1 MNVYRKLVSDLLVG
15 DYLQVVTHEPDEDN
29 RPECF
34 RRVEKIEYIDAPAE
48 QFFGSRSF
56 HLFARGLPP
65 QAGPVIVW
73 CHGVSAPLIYPPGD
87 VTVWANV
94 PDERRESDGERG
106 WWGNTLEDN
115 PLFPVSRVPTDEEV
129 ELAEL
134 GDMKNR
140 VEAERMWEA

>member
-1 MNVYRKLVSDLLVG
+1 MNVYKKLVHDLLVG
-15 DYLQVVTHEPDEDN
+15 DYLQVVTHVPNEDN

-34 RRVEKIEYIDAPAE
+34 RRVEKIEYIEAPAE
-48 QFFGSRSF
+48 QVFDSRSF
-56 HLFARGLPP
+56 YLFARGLPP

-87 VTVWANV
+87 VTVWADV
-94 PDERRESDGERG
+94 PDERREWDGERG
-106 WWGNTLEDN
+106 WWGNTLEDS

-129 ELAEL
+129 ELAEF
-134 GDMKNR
+134 GDMKDR

>member
-1 MNVYRKLVSDLLVG
+1 MNVYQKLVHDLLVG
-15 DYLQVVTHEPDEDN
+15 DYLQVVTHGPDEDN

-34 RRVEKIEYIDAPAE
+34 RRVEKIEYIEAPDE

-56 HLFARGLPP
+56 RLFARGLPP

-94 PDERRESDGERG
+94 PDERREWDGERG

-115 PLFPVSRVPTDEEV
+115 RLFPVSRVPTDEEV
-129 ELAEL
+129 ELAEF